1 MGLRRT
7 GRVAVDLLAA
17 NRKTLRPHYPA
28 AGSART
34 DPATFGGMGA
44 NVILKGRMDELGLT
58 QDELARQMNVALE
71 ALGGKPGDVSART
84 VRNLLDGSTRRPI
97 GRTCA
102 ALEAVFG
109 CPVSALGFGSP
120 RTAAQA
126 EDPVHRRTFLV
137 AATGTAV
144 AAATPTGRS
153 RLGQSDVDRFH
164 REYAEL
170 LRDNR
175 LGGARPVG
183 NKAVELAARIQS
195 SLAAGGASDR
205 VRRQMY
211 QLASNVMCLAAFAAI
226 DASAPQRARA
236 HLDTALTLAGLARGS
251 ETMYRV
257 WDHLMLTSSQRENH
271 VEAAAGAEVM
281 KRSSVARRDPLHAS
295 LGHMRYANA
304 LARLHQPVESLRALN
319 FAERAFGRTRGEWPS
334 AWISFYSRAE
344 FDALSSYVW
353 TALGEHERAESCL
366 HRTLAAVPGDMV
378 RDTALYT
385 AHLSLSQA
393 RQGEVELACTT
404 GRQAYAV
411 LLSASVSQR
420 TMNTLTRTRQVIE
433 ATGTKAPEVV
443 NWIEESRRWT

>member
-1 MGLRRT
+1 
-7 GRVAVDLLAA
+7 
-17 NRKTLRPHYPA
+17 
-28 AGSART
+28 
-34 DPATFGGMGA
+34 MGA
-44 NVILKGRMDELGLT
+44 NVILKRRMDELGLT

-71 ALGGKPGDVSART
+71 QLGGKPGDVSART
-84 VRNLLDGSTRRPI
+84 VRNLLNGSTRRPI

-109 CPVSALGFGSP
+109 RPVSALGFDPP

-144 AAATPTGRS
+144 AAATPARRS
-153 RLGQSDVDRFH
+153 RLGQSDADRFH
-164 REYAEL
+164 VEYADL
-170 LRDNR
+170 LGDDSR
-175 LGGARPVG
+175 LGGVWRIENRG
-183 NKAVELAARIQS
+183 VELAARIQS
-195 SLAAGGASDR
+195 SLSDGGASDR

-211 QLASNVMCLAAFAAI
+211 RLASDVTCLAAFAAI

-236 HLDTALTLAGLARGS
+236 HLDKALTLAGLARDS

-271 VEAAAGAEVM
+271 AEAAAGAEVM
-281 KRSSVARRDPLHAS
+281 KRSSVARRDPSYAS
-295 LGHMRYANA
+295 LGHMRHANA
-304 LARLHQPVESLRALN
+304 LVRLHQPMESLRALDL
-319 FAERAFGRTRGEWPS
+319 AEKAFGRARDEQPS
-334 AWISFYSRAE
+334 AWIAFYSRAE

-366 HRTLAAVPGDMV
+366 HRTLAAIPGGMV
-378 RDTALYT
+378 RNQGLYT

-393 RQGEVELACTT
+393 RQGEVELACAT
-404 GRQAYAV
+404 GRRAYEM
-411 LLSASVSQR
+411 LLPASGSQR
-420 TMNTLTRTRQVIE
+420 TTNTLARTRQVIE

-443 NWIEESRRWT
+443 SWIEESRRWT